1 VADGDHRS
9 KVRRGGLGR
18 AASLARSSFVAWIA
32 ILALVLQLGSAP
44 SHNAMASHSEADAV
58 AALGALKALLGP
70 NVALCLHED
79 GSAPGSP
86 SHDSHG
92 CCDDCAL
99 CHAAGHLAALVAA
112 SHAIPAIFSSYSH
125 SLSIPADAG
134 IAKPRFAASAQ
145 PRAPPIS
152 A

>member
-9 KVRRGGLGR
+9 KVRRAGLGR
-18 AASLARSSFVAWIA
+18 AASLVRSTFVAWMA

-44 SHNAMASHSEADAV
+44 SHNAMASRSEADAV

-92 CCDDCAL
+92 CCQDCAL
-99 CHAAGHLAALVAA
+99 CHSAGHLAALLPP
-112 SHAIPAIFSSYSH
+112 SHAAPAIFARYVAP
-125 SLSIPADAG
+125 LRLPEG
-134 IAKPRFAASAQ
+134 PNLAKPRFAASAQ

>member
-1 VADGDHRS
+1 MP
-9 KVRRGGLGR
+9 RRGGVSR
-18 AASLARSSFVAWIA
+18 WMRSSFSAGAA
-32 ILALVLQLGSAP
+32 ILALVLQLGAAP
-44 SHNAMASHSEADAV
+44 APRAMASSAEADAV
-58 AALGALKALLGP
+58 AALGALSALLGP